1 MKLIPT
7 TENGIAISCVLI
19 ITLSFFIAGLFEVLD
34 YFIVKAFLFLS
45 FGSLV
50 VVALSYAIKN
60 NTKKN
65 RPEDT
70 LQDDSH

>member
-7 TENGIAISCVLI
+7 TKDAIALYCVAIL
-19 ITLSFFIAGLFEVLD
+19 TVGFFVAGLLKVLD
-34 YFIVKAFLFLS
+34 YFIVKALLFS
-45 FGSLV
+45 FFTALV
-50 VVALSYAIKN
+50 IIAIGYALKN
-60 NTKKN
+60 ETKKN